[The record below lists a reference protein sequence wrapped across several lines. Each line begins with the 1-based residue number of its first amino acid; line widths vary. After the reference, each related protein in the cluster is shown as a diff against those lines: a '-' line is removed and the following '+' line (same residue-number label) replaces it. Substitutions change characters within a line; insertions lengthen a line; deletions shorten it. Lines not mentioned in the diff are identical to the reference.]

1 MCVCVCVYVCEY
13 VYMYRYLQRPE
24 EVIGFL
30 GVGVTVVNQLMWVLI
45 IKLRSVRVTSIF
57 LVFQTKFIS
66 VVLREFTM

>member
-1 MCVCVCVYVCEY
+1 VCVYVCEY